1 MREMISKPTRS
12 APAGIRRIPQAGF
25 SLAEFLIATLIM
37 LVAAASVF
45 GILAE
50 IQQSVSFQTEVQ
62 SVLDNTR
69 LALQTTGRYIRQ
81 AGNDPLGIGLTGIT
95 IISPTEVRIQSDLT
109 GSAGPGN
116 PDKGDP
122 DGDTNDSAEDVTI
135 RYNGSTRSLEIIPE
149 GGPAQVVAGYI
160 SGLSFQ
166 YYDADGKP
174 TSNGNAVSTIN
185 VTVSGASLLPDP
197 RTHQI
202 FGVQLSSD
210 FQVAT

>member
-1 MREMISKPTRS
+1 MRKAIFRQ
-12 APAGIRRIPQAGF
+12 IRAVLAEVPRTHQAGF
-25 SLAEFLIATLIM
+25 SLTEFLIAAFIL
-37 LVAAASVF
+37 LVVTF
-45 GILAE
+45 CVYGTLAE
-50 IQQSVSFQTEVQ
+50 VQRSVSFQTEIQ
-62 SVLDNTR
+62 SVLNNTQ
-69 LALQTTGRYIRQ
+69 LALQTAGRYVRQ
-81 AGNDPLGIGLTGIT
+81 AGNDPLGSGLAGIT
-95 IISPTEVRIQSDLT
+95 IISSTEVRIQSDLT

-122 DGDTNDSAEDVTI
+122 DGDTNDSGEDVTI
-135 RYNGSTRSLEIIPE
+135 RYNGSTRSLEIIPG

-160 SGLSFQ
+160 SSLSFQ

-174 TSNGNAVSTIN
+174 TSRGDSVRKIN

-197 RTHQI
+197 QTHQM